1 MVELGCDVHAKRQ
14 RRAGF
19 PRLEKLQ
26 FSSLSQTGVAASD

>member
-1 MVELGCDVHAKRQ
+1 MVELGCDVRAKRQ

-26 FSSLSQTGVAASD
+26 FSSLSQIGVAVSD